1 MNLAEIIL
9 IILFVQ
15 ITNIFLL
22 ICFMFI
28 SGNKHINI
36 NPIKAYQEHKQQEE
50 DDKENKLKEKQ
61 LLESLENID
70 IFDGT
75 SVGQKNISTEI

>member
-15 ITNIFLL
+15 TTNIFLL
-22 ICFMFI
+22 ICLMFI

-75 SVGQKNISTEI
+75 PLGQKNISTEI

>member
-15 ITNIFLL
+15 ATNIFLL

-75 SVGQKNISTEI
+75 PLGQKNISTKI